1 MRKTF
6 KTLLLALPLCL
17 AALSAQAAD
26 GAAGR
31 WKTIDDK
38 TGKVKS
44 IVEITQA
51 ANGTLTG
58 KVVDILHS
66 DKGPNPV
73 CDGCE
78 GANRNK
84 PVKGMTILW
93 NLKADGANKWSV
105 APSSTR
111 PTARPT
117 SRRWN
122 CSPAAPGWTCPAAS
136 PSSAARRPGSA
147 SKRPA
152 PASPRDP
159 APAGSPRCGHAILC
173 GSPRLHPAT
182 MTRTAL
188 VTTALPYANG
198 PLHWATWS
206 ATSRP
211 TSGCVRGE

>member
-26 GAAGR
+26 SAAGR

-44 IVEITQA
+44 IVEISQA

-58 KVVDILHS
+58 RVVEILHS

-78 GANRNK
+78 GANKNK

-93 NLKADGANKWSV
+93 NLKADGANKWSGG
-105 APSSTR
+105 TIL
-111 PTARPT
+111 
-117 SRRWN
+117 
-122 CSPAAPGWTCPAAS
+122 
-136 PSSAARRPGSA
+136 
-147 SKRPA
+147 
-152 PASPRDP
+152 DP
-159 APAGSPRCGHAILC
+159 A
-173 GSPRLHPAT
+173 
-182 MTRTAL
+182 
-188 VTTALPYANG
+188 NG
-198 PLHWATWS
+198 KTYRSKMELQPGGTKLDV
-206 ATSRP
+206 
-211 TSGCVRGE
+211 SGCIAFICRAQTWQRE